1 VLVIRNTSALFQGF
15 ATNEAADA
23 FWERM
28 RHITAIWCCNHDGGF
43 RYKLLP

>member
-1 VLVIRNTSALFQGF
+1 MIRNTSALFQGF